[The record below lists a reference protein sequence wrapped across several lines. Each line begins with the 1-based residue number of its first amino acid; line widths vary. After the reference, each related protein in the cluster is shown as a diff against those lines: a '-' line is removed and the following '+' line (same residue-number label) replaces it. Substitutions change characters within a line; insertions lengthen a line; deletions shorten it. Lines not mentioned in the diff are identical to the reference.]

1 MVMRIAIAMRE
12 PGRPIKVH
20 PVAIGRKVEVVLL
33 VVTDPKVLV
42 AQVAQEVLA
51 ARVAIGRKAVVL
63 QVVDPRTMVLDG
75 VVPVPVDR
83 HMAVEAAG
91 RLSVVVAEG
100 RVAAVDLLAEDPVPG
115 ALVVLRRLL

>member
-1 MVMRIAIAMRE
+1 MRIAIAMRE

-42 AQVAQEVLA
+42 AQVVLA
-51 ARVAIGRKAVVL
+51 ARVAIDHKAVVL
-63 QVVDPRTMVLDG
+63 QVADPRTMVLDG

-115 ALVVLRRLL
+115 DLVVLRRLL